1 MDDVAD
7 RVIADRESNIRVYLV
22 KKIGYKNNYEA
33 VLFPNKIN
41 DTIKKT
47 YAANYTEFT
56 VDKKVVEYDCVHSE
70 KGTIKK
76 VLLADLAGWQ
86 GMKEAMDTADHN
98 RTILNKAT
106 FSDNYN
112 SIVLV
117 YEGVIDGNV
126 RPIFLISQYRKIDT
140 WYKKSV
146 KFGFTANNLVL
157 KDEDIFVLNGCID
170 TVIANDSVYVLQETP
185 FEKVFNFYERAKK
198 TVITHKDAIEGWSFI
213 DKPSE
218 FYNSI
223 NGKKGPTTKL
233 ARAIEKNVEGF
244 ARLSPQIVRASLS
257 QYDEFAS
264 ITYDGQDRI
273 VFSTANRDLIIDILR
288 YIYTRGLFSNDLIRT
303 KGV

>member
-7 RVIADRESNIRVYLV
+7 RIVADRESNIQVYLV

-41 DTIKKT
+41 DTIKQT
-47 YAANYTEFT
+47 YAANYIDFT
-56 VDKKVVEYDCVHSE
+56 ADKNVVEYDSVHSE

-86 GMKEAMDTADHN
+86 NMKDAMDTADRN
-98 RTILNKAT
+98 RTILNKNT

-112 SIVLV
+112 CIVLV
-117 YEGVIDGNV
+117 YSGVINRNV
-126 RPIFLISQYRKIDT
+126 KTIFLISQYRKIDT

-146 KFGFTANNLVL
+146 KFAFTTNNLVL
-157 KDEDIFVLNGCID
+157 KNKDIFVLNGCID
-170 TVIANDSVYVLQETP
+170 TVIADDSVYVLQETP

-198 TVITHKDAIEGWSFI
+198 TVTTNKDAIERWSFI
-213 DKPSE
+213 DRPSE

-223 NGKKGPTTKL
+223 NEKKGPTTKL
-233 ARAIEKNVEGF
+233 ARAIEKRAEDF
-244 ARLSPQIVRASLS
+244 ARLSPQIVKASLS
-257 QYDEFAS
+257 RYDQFTS
-264 ITYDGQDRI
+264 IAYDDQDRI

-288 YIYTRGLFSNDLIRT
+288 HIYARGLFSNDLIRT